1 MSLPNFLLS
10 RVPLLSDPMD
20 AIERALR
27 FRASSSLNGTTSW
40 GLLDLAGFSSRT
52 SQCGR
57 IGLSVALVRAP
68 DTA

>member
-40 GLLDLAGFSSRT
+40 GLLDLAGFS
-52 SQCGR
+52 CL
-57 IGLSVALVRAP
+57 GLHNAAELGFP
-68 DTA
+68 